1 MRALEVSPLIDLC
14 FCKMCDLSY
23 RVTLLTFQNCLL
35 QNIASSEVAG
45 VRIKEGFT
53 WFHYGLLG
61 ELQMC
66 CRFQTVM
73 EQNRAAH
80 WLLRGRQDLHLTQRS
95 GHFSPDLCDLDSN
108 TSQYGQLILAN
119 QWRYRCAV
127 HGAAQLTKPVL
138 TSEGWRWEGSFYIYG
153 NIYGDV
159 PAFAQWGMIW

>member
-80 WLLRGRQDLHLTQRS
+80 WLLRGRQDLHLTHKGPAIS
-95 GHFSPDLCDLDSN
+95 LL
-108 TSQYGQLILAN
+108 TS
-119 QWRYRCAV
+119 V
-127 HGAAQLTKPVL
+127 TLTQTRHSMGSSYWQ
-138 TSEGWRWEGSFYIYG
+138 TSEGIDVLFMELRNWRNLSSLVKAEDGRVLITFMEMCLLLPSE
-153 NIYGDV
+153 
-159 PAFAQWGMIW
+159 AIWFDS